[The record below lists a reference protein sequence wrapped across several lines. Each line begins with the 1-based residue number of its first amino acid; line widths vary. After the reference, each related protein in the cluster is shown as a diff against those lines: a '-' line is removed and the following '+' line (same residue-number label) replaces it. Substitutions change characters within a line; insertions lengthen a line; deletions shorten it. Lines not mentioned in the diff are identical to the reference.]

1 MESWLS
7 FITGIIG
14 LILGSTLMFYRQNK
28 TAKVIANES
37 ALSAEWEKLYREQ
50 KTENESLRRTLHE
63 LQDKVFELEQ
73 KVNRLEIE
81 NQKLTRKNEEHEEIN

>member
-7 FITGIIG
+7 FVTGIVG

-50 KTENESLRRTLHE
+50 KNENESLRRTLHE
-63 LQDKVFELEQ
+63 LQAKVFELEQ

-81 NQKLTRKNEEHEEIN
+81 NQKLIEKTEEHEKID

>member
-7 FITGIIG
+7 FATGIIG

-28 TAKVIANES
+28 AAKVIANES
-37 ALSAEWEKLYREQ
+37 ALSAEWEKLYRAQ
-50 KTENESLRRTLHE
+50 KTENESLRLTLHE
-63 LQDKVFELEQ
+63 LQSKVFELEQ

-81 NQKLTRKNEEHEEIN
+81 NQKLIEKTGENEKV